1 MDALEKTVGYF
12 STVYP
17 AHLAAE
23 KINQS
28 LYLTDV
34 ARVLSSGTDAASTYS
49 SAILTMLHVSRAFMH
64 YYVILFTFA
73 RCREVLDRFTC
84 IPVWQKI
91 YEN

>member
-34 ARVLSSGTDAASTYS
+34 ARVLSSGTDAAGTYS
-49 SAILTMLHVSRAFMH
+49 SAILTMLHVSWAFVH
-64 YYVILFTFA
+64 SYIIHSSIFGCT
-73 RCREVLDRFTC
+73 RCRESWIDL
-84 IPVWQKI
+84 
-91 YEN
+91 E